1 MKTKKAQLWR
11 ALDPAASQEQ
21 EKYGEQTIPSRE
33 LILHTLEQEAQPRTV
48 EQLCAMWKLHA
59 AWEVEALRRRLR
71 AMKRAGQVRYL
82 RQQGYALP
90 QPAALIVGRVIGHAE
105 GHGFL
110 IPDDGRERLFLSARQ
125 MQRLLHGDRAAVQVV
140 GYDERGYLEA
150 RVAEVLERNTQTVV
164 GRFHEQRQVC
174 IVIPD
179 NRRIQHDIIIP
190 PEQRG
195 AAQEGQIVIA
205 ELLAQPTKNSPPL
218 GRIKEVLGEH
228 MAAGMEVRIAIAN
241 HSIPLQWPDA
251 ALQEA
256 HSYGDTVSAA
266 HSAGRWDMRELP
278 LVTIDGITARDFDDA
293 VYAEQRGNNWRLLVA
308 IADVAS
314 YVPPGSALDAEAHNR
329 GNSVYFPDR
338 AIPMLPE
345 ALANGLCSLNP
356 NVERLALVCDMT
368 INAEGRIIR
377 SRFAEA
383 LMRSHARL
391 TYDTVAA
398 LLEDDAQLAAE
409 YVQLLPQL
417 QALRGVYAVLRR
429 NREQR
434 GALDFDTQETVIEY
448 GADGKIAQIVPSTR
462 NDAHRLIE
470 ECMIAANV
478 AAARFLQ
485 RHKMPT
491 LYRIHQG
498 PSVQRLQKL
507 RPFLQRLGLTLGGGD
522 QPTPQHYCQLL
533 AQIETRA
540 DAHLVQTMLLRSLA
554 QAVYNPDN
562 FGHFGLALPSYVHF
576 TSPIRR
582 YPDLQVHRAIR
593 HVLHGGNAATF
604 SHDHAAMQALGE
616 HCSMTERRADD
627 AVREAVEWLKC
638 EYMLDKVGQTFTG
651 LISGVTGFGLFVELR
666 DIFVEG
672 LIHVTALRNDYY
684 RFDAIGQCLEG
695 EGCGR
700 IYRLGDTVR
709 VRVLRVD
716 LDQRRIDF
724 EPVGG
729 TSASRRKSKA
739 RRTAE
744 Q

>member
-1 MKTKKAQLWR
+1 MKAKKSKRWR
-11 ALDPAASQEQ
+11 ELDPAATQEQ

-33 LILHTLEQEAQPRTV
+33 LILHTLEQQGHALTH
-48 EQLCAMWKLHA
+48 EQLCATWQLVTP
-59 AWEVEALRRRLR
+59 WEVEALQRRLR
-71 AMKRAGQVRYL
+71 AMQRDGQL
-82 RQQGYALP
+82 RHQRRKGYALP
-90 QPAALIVGRVIGHAE
+90 SKADPILGRVVGHAE

-110 IPDDGRERLFLSARQ
+110 IPDNGSERLFLSARQ
-125 MQRLLHGDRAAVQVV
+125 MQRLLHGDRAAVQVI
-140 GYDERGYLEA
+140 GCDERGYLEA
-150 RVAEVLERNTQTVV
+150 RVLEVLERNTQTVV
-164 GRFHEQRQVC
+164 GRFREQRGVC
-174 IVIPD
+174 MVIPD
-179 NRRIQHDIIIP
+179 NRRINHDIIIP
-190 PEQRG
+190 SEQRG
-195 AAQEGQIVIA
+195 AAQSGQIVIA
-205 ELLAQPTKNSPPL
+205 ELLAQPTKNNPPL

-228 MAAGMEVRIAIAN
+228 MAPGMEIRIAIAN
-241 HSIPLQWPDA
+241 HSIPLEWSDA

-256 HSYGDTVSAA
+256 HTYGTTVTPEQST
-266 HSAGRWDMRELP
+266 GRWDVRHLP
-278 LVTIDGITARDFDDA
+278 LVTIDGLSARDFDDA
-293 VYAEQRGNNWRLLVA
+293 VYAEKRGNNWRLLVA
-308 IADVAS
+308 IADVSS
-314 YVPPGSALDAEAHNR
+314 YVRPGMTLDTEAQQR

-345 ALANGLCSLNP
+345 ALSNGLCSLNP
-356 NVERLALVCDMT
+356 EVERLALVCEMT
-368 INAEGRIIR
+368 INAAGRMVR

-398 LLEDDAQLAAE
+398 LLAEGNAPLGAE
-409 YVQLLPQL
+409 YAHLLPHL
-417 QALRGVYAVLRR
+417 QALHEVYTALRCH
-429 NREQR
+429 REQR

-448 GADGKIAQIVPSTR
+448 GADGKIAQILPTER

-498 PSVQRLQKL
+498 PTVQRLQKL
-507 RPFLQRLGLTLGGGD
+507 RPFLARLGLSLGGGE
-522 QPTPQHYCQLL
+522 QPTPQHYRQLL
-533 AQIETRA
+533 AQVEGRA

-554 QAVYNPDN
+554 QAAYNPDN
-562 FGHFGLALPSYVHF
+562 FGHFGLALESYVHF

-593 HVLHGGNAATF
+593 HVLHGGTAATF
-604 SHDHAAMQALGE
+604 APDHAAMQALGD

-638 EYMLDKVGQTFTG
+638 EYMLDKVGQVFDG
-651 LISGVTGFGLFVELR
+651 LITGVTGFGLFVELSS
-666 DIFVEG
+666 IFVEG
-672 LIHVTALRNDYY
+672 LIHVTALHNEYY
-684 RFDAIGQCLEG
+684 RFDPITQCLEG
-695 EGCGR
+695 EGSGHT
-700 IYRLGDTVR
+700 YRLGDAVR
-709 VRVLRVD
+709 VRVVRVD

-729 TSASRRKSKA
+729 VRTKRRKSKA

-744 Q
+744 